1 MEARRLEEED
11 QEALQP
17 LRRGWCLGSEEFRQR
32 MLGLMEGKLG
42 ENPAGELH
50 RETAEQKGK
59 RIIGEELARRGC
71 QESDPAARLRKETT
85 LPVNWIAA
93 RVQIGTTKGPKSVL
107 NRLAQGRAARHNK
120 TCAQLEFRSTADPFP
135 CTQPK
140 PHAKKNIPK
149 KKAVLAKPHLS
160 LWTNRN
166 LSTNRAMPTSQQRI
180 CSPICI

>member
-1 MEARRLEEED
+1 MIGFWAPARTQRYAGERHLEARRLEEED

-32 MLGLMEGKLG
+32 MLGLIKGKLG

-85 LPVNWIAA
+85 LTVNWIAA
-93 RVQIGTTKGPKSVL
+93 RAQIGTTKGAKSVL
-107 NRLAQGRAARHNK
+107 NRLAQGRAARHNE
-120 TCAQLEFRSTADPFP
+120 TCAQLELRSP
-135 CTQPK
+135 
-140 PHAKKNIPK
+140 
-149 KKAVLAKPHLS
+149 V
-160 LWTNRN
+160 
-166 LSTNRAMPTSQQRI
+166 
-180 CSPICI
+180 